1 MGGAHDIG
9 RTGEALARI
18 FYEALGYR
26 CLAANYRMPGGE
38 IDLVVI
44 RGRTLVFVEVKTRG
58 QGAVSSPEEAV
69 TPRKLHLLR
78 RSVRAYLHRESPPP
92 WSVLRIDMVAVENR
106 GEGAG
111 LVLRHHPGI
120 G

>member
-9 RTGEALARI
+9 RTGEALARL

-26 CLAANYRMPGGE
+26 CLAANYRLPGGE

-44 RGRTLVFVEVKTRG
+44 RDRTLVFVEVKTRSR
-58 QGAVSSPEEAV
+58 GAVASPEETV
-69 TPRKLHLLR
+69 TRRKLHLLR

-92 WSVLRIDMVAVENR
+92 WAFLRIDLVAVENR